1 MNFYK
6 NLKAKEFAAHYLDN
20 QNAVLIDARSE
31 KEYLESNI
39 EESVNIVYTDKE
51 AFLKLDKGKDYYL
64 HCRVGGRSAVAAF
77 ILSQAGHKNIFNLND
92 TLDNLLS
99 ELKEASTF

>member
-6 NLKAKEFAAHYLDN
+6 SLKAKEFATHYLN
-20 QNAVLIDARSE
+20 NPNAVLVDVRTE
-31 KEYLESNI
+31 KEYNKSNI

-77 ILSQAGHKNIFNLND
+77 ILSQAGHENIFNLND
-92 TLDNLLS
+92 DVENFIS
-99 ELKEASTF
+99 ELEEAKTF

>member
-6 NLKAKEFAAHYLDN
+6 SLKAKEFAAHYLN
-20 QNAVLIDARSE
+20 NPNAVLIDVRTE
-31 KEYLESNI
+31 KEYNEINI

-51 AFLKLDKGKDYYL
+51 AFLKLDNGKDYYL

-77 ILSQAGHKNIFNLND
+77 ILSQAGHENVFNLND
-92 TLDNLLS
+92 NLDNLLS

>member
-6 NLKAKEFAAHYLDN
+6 SLKAKEFTHHYLNN

-31 KEYLESNI
+31 KEYNESNI
-39 EESVNIVYTDKE
+39 DESVNIVYTDKE

-77 ILSQAGHKNIFNLND
+77 ILSQAGHENVFNLND
-92 TLDNLLS
+92 DFDNLMS
-99 ELKEASTF
+99 ELKEASAF